1 MRLPPWLLLTSV
13 FVVCSAG
20 GYLLVRTAQPEEPV
34 KKTVAAPP
42 TPVVPVDQAEAAS
55 RSGNRNAK
63 SDVDSE
69 ALAKGAIPGQ
79 RTITFKDRAAM
90 ERFLASLKGTGVT
103 VLAQLNELNT
113 LTLGF
118 GSLGDLAGLLDGSEE
133 SGFIFPVLVPEI
145 PEGSIQPG
153 AVPLGDLLAE
163 WLGIADYDRSAWG
176 KGVKV
181 AVLDTGISG
190 LASFA
195 NKVAQSLLVDLPSDL
210 STLNGHGT
218 AVAALINSLAPEA
231 DLLSY
236 RVADD
241 SGYSNSSLIAQGI
254 LQAVAD
260 GAHIIN
266 ISLGGFG
273 DSKVL
278 RDAVAYAQQMGV
290 VIVAAAGNNGVPKI
304 TQPAS
309 FDGVIAIGAVDARS
323 DILAFSNSGSNLG
336 ATAPGYGVTTQDIY
350 GNPTSFTGTSASTP
364 IAVGSLALTMSNNIL
379 SKKSNWEA
387 VQLLT
392 QNLNESG
399 PPGTDEIFGGGTLNL
414 QRVLNSNTV
423 GLYDAAVASHWV
435 TYDDSGQ
442 PFLQVTVENRGTATL
457 FNVPL
462 QVGTGN
468 TNSSFNIGSLNPNS
482 IQTFSVPFTLNGQTT
497 FRSTVTM
504 PGQSDFNSNNNR
516 RTDVYTPPTSK

>member
-1 MRLPPWLLLTSV
+1 VPPWLLLTSV

-20 GYLLVRTAQPEEPV
+20 GYLLVRTAQTDEQPRTP
-34 KKTVAAPP
+34 VAATAKPVAQ
-42 TPVVPVDQAEAAS
+42 VVPPEAAS
-55 RSGNRNAK
+55 RSGDRKDATG
-63 SDVDSE
+63 VDHE

-90 ERFLASLKGTGVT
+90 ERFLASLKGTGIT

-118 GSLGDLAGLLDGSEE
+118 SNLGDLANLLDGSEE

-153 AVPLGDLLAE
+153 AVPLGDYLAE
-163 WLGIADYDRSAWG
+163 WLGIAEYDRSTWG
-176 KGVKV
+176 KGVKI

-195 NKVAQSLLVDLPSDL
+195 TKVAQSLFVDLPSDL

-241 SGYSNSSLIAQGI
+241 NGYSNSSLIAQGI

-290 VIVAAAGNNGVPKI
+290 VVVAAAGNNGVPKI

-309 FDGVIAIGAVDARS
+309 LDGVIAIGAVDARS

-399 PPGTDEIFGGGTLNL
+399 PPGLDDIFGGGTLNL
-414 QRVLNSNTV
+414 QRVLNSNTP

-435 TYDDSGQ
+435 DYDHSGQ
-442 PFLQVTVENRGTATL
+442 PFLQITVENRGTATL

-462 QVGTGN
+462 QVGIGN
-468 TNSSFNIGSLNPNS
+468 GNSSFNIGSLSPNS
-482 IQTFSVPFTLNGQTT
+482 IQTFSVPFTLSGQTT

-504 PGQSDFNSNNNR
+504 PGQSDLNSNNNR